1 MASEPVDPETVR
13 EAHRRFPTGVTV
25 VTAMLDGTPR
35 GLSVNAFA
43 SVSLEPPTV
52 LVSVSRASRSYR
64 ALVRAEVIGINLL
77 SETQEAVART
87 FAGKAEDKFSDVA
100 WSCGPCGAPLLAGAS
115 AQFEVATENL
125 ALASTHVV
133 IIGRVVS
140 CAHFEQPPLLY
151 IGGAF
156 HPAPVTELPHR

>member
-1 MASEPVDPETVR
+1 MTLAVDPEAVR

-25 VTAMLDGTPR
+25 VTAMLDAEPR

-43 SVSLEPPTV
+43 SVSLDPPTV
-52 LVSVSRASRSYR
+52 LVCVSRTSRSYR
-64 ALVRAEVIGINLL
+64 ALLRAEVIAINLL
-77 SETQEAVART
+77 SEAQEALAMT
-87 FAGKAEDKFSDVA
+87 FAGKAENKFAGVDWA
-100 WSCGPCGAPLLAGAS
+100 RGPCGAPLLAGAS

-140 CAHFEQPPLLY
+140 CAHSAQPPLLY

-156 HPAPVTELPHR
+156 HPAPVTELTNR

>member
-1 MASEPVDPETVR
+1 MAVDPETVR

-25 VTAMLDGTPR
+25 VTAMLEGTPK

-43 SVSLEPPTV
+43 SVSLDPPTV
-52 LVSVSRASRSYR
+52 LVCVSRTSRSYR
-64 ALVRAEVIGINLL
+64 ALLRSEVIGINLL
-77 SETQEAVART
+77 SQDQEAVART
-87 FAGKAEDKFSDVA
+87 FAGKAEDKFAEVDWA
-100 WSCGPCGAPLLAGAS
+100 CGPCGAPLLDGAS
-115 AQFEVATENL
+115 AQFEVAPENL

-140 CAHFEQPPLLY
+140 CAHSTHPPLLY

-156 HPAPVTELPHR
+156 HPAPVTELTHR